1 MLDAEGREFWDPAAD
16 RACFDAIRRTARPD
30 VPVIEV
36 DAHVNDPAFAD
47 RAVAELLRMLRP
59 W

>member
-1 MLDAEGREFWDPAAD
+1 
-16 RACFDAIRRTARPD
+16 

-36 DAHVNDPAFAD
+36 DAHVNDPAFAG